1 MLADRSMLFFERLYP
16 AVDWNRCKYP
26 QESIMASERL
36 YPTINSDRCRDP
48 FPNSG
53 WSFGTFM
60 EELGEG
66 FRALKR
72 IGTPQEDNRV
82 N

>member
-1 MLADRSMLFFERLYP
+1 
-16 AVDWNRCKYP
+16 
-26 QESIMASERL
+26 MASERL